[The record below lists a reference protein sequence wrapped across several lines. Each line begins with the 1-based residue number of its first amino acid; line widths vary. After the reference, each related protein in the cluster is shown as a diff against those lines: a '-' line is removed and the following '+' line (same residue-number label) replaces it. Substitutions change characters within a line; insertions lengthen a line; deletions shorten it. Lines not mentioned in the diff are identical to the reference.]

1 MKAVKRLSNILIAL
15 FMVVSSIRTIPNI
28 INYKKPIEK
37 GIVSNKEYFIDGVA
51 KGGFYVISIE
61 KNNKKYDY
69 NTNEEQYLNYEINDS
84 VTFRNL
90 HNGGGVLVL
99 SKNNIIMNDYYEV
112 YDYVMLFLF
121 ILLPFCY
128 YLVNYKLK
136 IK

>member
-84 VTFRNL
+84 ITFRNL

-112 YDYVMLFLF
+112 YD
-121 ILLPFCY
+121 
-128 YLVNYKLK
+128 
-136 IK
+136 